1 VQDRAPA
8 WANKILQFNPMRAF
22 VTTYRDLLY
31 DAKAPSALRLGMM
44 LISAVVS
51 LAIGWAI
58 FNRMGRRLPEEV

>member
-1 VQDRAPA
+1 
-8 WANKILQFNPMRAF
+8 MRAF

-51 LAIGWAI
+51 LVIGWAI